1 MQNALQDIRYGL
13 RVLGTNPGFTTA
25 AVLILA
31 LGIGANTTIF
41 CVVNALLFSP
51 LPYKDADRIAYVL
64 AGKERIQNWGAVSA
78 ADYEDWKNQNQ
89 VFDQIA
95 LYSPDAVNLAGG
107 GEPER
112 VGAIRVSAEMMPLLG
127 IKPMIGRTF
136 TSEEFTSG
144 RNHSVLLSEG
154 LWKRRF
160 GSNPSALGGTLMV
173 DGLPYT
179 VAGVLPARLKLALIA
194 GFEPEAMLPLL
205 LNSSETRA
213 TRNLGAIGL
222 LKPGVTLERARLDM
236 AVIAQRLQQQYPE
249 TNAGW
254 TVFVDTLRGTV
265 DPAAYILLVVLICAV
280 LGLACTNVTN
290 LLLARAAG
298 RQREISIRSALGA
311 TRSRILRQLLTE
323 SLMLSFLGCCLGIMV
338 SFWACAI
345 IRSFTSGSNAGVLDI
360 RIDQNVLIGSL
371 VLFAISGIAVGL
383 LPALQAARTDLNQ
396 PLKECASN
404 TPAAPSKRRIRN
416 ALVVSEIAISLLLL
430 TGAGLVIKSWFR
442 MWQIDLGFQPQR
454 VLTMG
459 ITLSKSEYPRDHQRV
474 AFFEQLLSRLK
485 DRSDVQSAA
494 VTSALPTSG
503 AVNSF
508 TVEGRP
514 QPVGGEEPAA
524 RFAAVCAQYFV
535 TLAIPVRAGRS
546 FAETDTV
553 TALPVAIINEAMAR
567 KYWAAQ
573 DPMGSQIE
581 VAGRLRTIVGVVG
594 DVKSVPLSVRP
605 YPEIYVPYTQSPS
618 AQMSLVIRTALRDPL
633 NAATMV
639 KKEIQA
645 INPNQPTSGIRTM
658 VEAMSSN
665 MGVIKLGT
673 SLLTILAVGAL
684 ILAAAG
690 IGGVLSYAVS
700 QRTAEIGI
708 RMAVGASRGKV
719 LKMVLRQGLA
729 LVTIGL
735 LLGLAGSVLLGRIL
749 SNRVYGVNPTEP
761 VILAGVVCLLL
772 GVSLGACYIPARR
785 ATRID
790 PIQALR
796 SE

>member
-1 MQNALQDIRYGL
+1 
-13 RVLGTNPGFTTA
+13 VLF
-25 AVLILA
+25 
-31 LGIGANTTIF
+31 
-41 CVVNALLFSP
+41 
-51 LPYKDADRIAYVL
+51 
-64 AGKERIQNWGAVSA
+64 
-78 ADYEDWKNQNQ
+78 
-89 VFDQIA
+89 
-95 LYSPDAVNLAGG
+95 
-107 GEPER
+107 
-112 VGAIRVSAEMMPLLG
+112 
-127 IKPMIGRTF
+127 
-136 TSEEFTSG
+136 
-144 RNHSVLLSEG
+144 
-154 LWKRRF
+154 
-160 GSNPSALGGTLMV
+160 
-173 DGLPYT
+173 
-179 VAGVLPARLKLALIA
+179 
-194 GFEPEAMLPLL
+194 
-205 LNSSETRA
+205 
-213 TRNLGAIGL
+213 
-222 LKPGVTLERARLDM
+222 
-236 AVIAQRLQQQYPE
+236 
-249 TNAGW
+249 
-254 TVFVDTLRGTV
+254 
-265 DPAAYILLVVLICAV
+265 
-280 LGLACTNVTN
+280 
-290 LLLARAAG
+290 
-298 RQREISIRSALGA
+298 RS
-311 TRSRILRQLLTE
+311 LTE